1 LIAIIKIKNHHAY
14 IAFASLV
21 LSLMSTPLHA
31 AEQYNSRDTDIPVF
45 AAFISDELKQ
55 RCDTNTTDCIE
66 NAISQSLYED
76 KLALTPLSELLSNG
90 YELLVGS
97 AVVSEEQSH
106 QLVLEL
112 TVQWHG
118 LPIHEINTSVN
129 LAELVAS
136 TPLLQ
141 KPISLANTSTTK
153 LVELALEKSLDE
165 WEAVIE
171 DANVFS
177 ASYLHELLEV
187 SNYKDDLIVPAAV
200 GQFEL
205 RKQHLNV
212 DPFNG
217 MLSRYIHTQFDLAVL
232 DVYVYPLAANSNTS
246 SQLINE
252 LTDEQKDIKLL
263 SAAFGKEALQMS
275 SVNLAEQMSD
285 ELATDVYYFEATL
298 DTSSDEVISE
308 PLFVTQ
314 YAFVKEDK
322 IVRFST
328 NIPLR
333 ITKPLV
339 AQMATQVQVPA
350 MSAFM
355 QDIRGP
361 LLVQHSEL

>member
-1 LIAIIKIKNHHAY
+1 
-14 IAFASLV
+14 
-21 LSLMSTPLHA
+21 
-31 AEQYNSRDTDIPVF
+31 
-45 AAFISDELKQ
+45 
-55 RCDTNTTDCIE
+55 
-66 NAISQSLYED
+66 
-76 KLALTPLSELLSNG
+76 
-90 YELLVGS
+90 
-97 AVVSEEQSH
+97 
-106 QLVLEL
+106 
-112 TVQWHG
+112 
-118 LPIHEINTSVN
+118 
-129 LAELVAS
+129 
-136 TPLLQ
+136 
-141 KPISLANTSTTK
+141 
-153 LVELALEKSLDE
+153 
-165 WEAVIE
+165 
-171 DANVFS
+171 
-177 ASYLHELLEV
+177 
-187 SNYKDDLIVPAAV
+187 
-200 GQFEL
+200 
-205 RKQHLNV
+205 
-212 DPFNG
+212 

-298 DTSSDEVISE
+298 DTSSDEVIAE